1 MLKTYEL
8 IKMLTPKLGE
18 EEAKELVSF
27 VEESRGDTAT
37 KADLQIFA
45 TKTDLQIDLQILK
58 TDLEKQ
64 IQAVKSD
71 LERQIQGV
79 KSEVEGVKSEVQ
91 GVKLELQDVK
101 SDVQG
106 VKSEV
111 QGLKSEVQ
119 GVKSDLEKQIQTV
132 KVDLLKWLFGFW
144 ITLLIAII
152 LILIKTTS
160 FSH

>member
-1 MLKTYEL
+1 MRKTYEL

-79 KSEVEGVKSEVQ
+79 KSEVQ
-91 GVKLELQDVK
+91 GVKLE
-101 SDVQG
+101 
-106 VKSEV
+106 
-111 QGLKSEVQ
+111 
-119 GVKSDLEKQIQTV
+119 LEKQIQTV

-152 LILIKTTS
+152 LILIKTPS